1 MSKFHSRLK
10 IFFVLLSFLL
20 YIFFASG
27 LIFLDFQK
35 FFTGNN
41 SRNQVQSGRL
51 IEYSS
56 EIHNP
61 RVVYGKTSYY
71 LKKNVGYSFVY
82 ICIPNDYQ
90 ALGYISILVGVDE
103 IHVSGR
109 RYHFYGGDL
118 KRYQKIDLFEG
129 VDFGKADREKSIHN
143 YLVEYTMSS
152 EIFYVDDTR
161 TYDLSVRFSKFRIDS
176 CKSSALVIIEDAVAV
191 EWPWQKMSIG
201 EKFLYAIFSLSGIYV
216 IFSFIFYIL
225 YQGFFGVLKKIT

>member
-10 IFFVLLSFLL
+10 IFFVSLSFLL

-27 LIFLDFQK
+27 LIFLDFQQ

-41 SRNQVQSGRL
+41 SRYQVQSGRL

-61 RVVYGKTSYY
+61 RVVYSKFSYD
-71 LKKNVGYSFVY
+71 LERDIGYSFVY
-82 ICIPNDYQ
+82 VCIPNVYRE
-90 ALGYISILVGVDE
+90 LGYISVLVGESEVP
-103 IHVSGR
+103 VNSR
-109 RYHFYGGDL
+109 RYHFYEGDL
-118 KRYQKIDLFEG
+118 KRHQKIDLFKW
-129 VDFGKADREKSIHN
+129 VDFGKADRTKSIHN
-143 YLVEYTMSS
+143 YLVHYSISS

-161 TYDLSVRFSKFRIDS
+161 TYDFLVNFSEFDVDF
-176 CKSSALVIIEDAVAV
+176 CKSSALILIEGADVV
-191 EWPWQKMSIG
+191 EWPWRKMSVG